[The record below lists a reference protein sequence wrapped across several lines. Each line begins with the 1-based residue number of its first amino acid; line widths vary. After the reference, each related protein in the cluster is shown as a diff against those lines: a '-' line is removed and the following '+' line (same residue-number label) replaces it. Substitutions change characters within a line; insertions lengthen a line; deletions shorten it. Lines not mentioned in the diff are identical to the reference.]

1 MTSGRNGGWY
11 RERELYHK
19 YCNWIMCSSA
29 PSLLCE
35 TSMFTWLGD
44 FELYSGFHTEE
55 EMGGEEE
62 EGELEVLGFPYPQSF
77 PLPPE
82 I

>member
-1 MTSGRNGGWY
+1 
-11 RERELYHK
+11 
-19 YCNWIMCSSA
+19 
-29 PSLLCE
+29 
-35 TSMFTWLGD
+35 MFTWLGD